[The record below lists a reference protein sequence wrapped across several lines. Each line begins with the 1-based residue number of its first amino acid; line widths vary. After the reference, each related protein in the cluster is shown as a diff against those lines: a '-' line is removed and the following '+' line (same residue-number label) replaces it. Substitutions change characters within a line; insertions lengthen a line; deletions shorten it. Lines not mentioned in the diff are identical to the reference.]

1 MLGQRFE
8 LRRQS
13 GWSWMLERGIFGDF
27 TDWKELNH
35 NIYATIESQ
44 FIINDI
50 LFLHIILCT
59 LYYNNYT

>member
-1 MLGQRFE
+1 MV
-8 LRRQS
+8 
-13 GWSWMLERGIFGDF
+13 MDVLERGIFGDF

-44 FIINDI
+44 FIIYDI

>member
-1 MLGQRFE
+1 MV
-8 LRRQS
+8 
-13 GWSWMLERGIFGDF
+13 MDVLERGIFGDF
-27 TDWKELNH
+27 TDSKELNH

-44 FIINDI
+44 FIIILYDI